1 MYNSYI
7 DLKRKNQIEDEKKE
21 EEKKKRLKK
30 KHDQQILEY
39 TKKYE
44 DRIKNFIY
52 QMVEK
57 PILIQNNKDK
67 ISTTREQLLNEEKN
81 KIISNKSFVSH
92 FNRIDKD
99 KYFHLFDFLNF
110 EFEEFLFLNHL
121 IYGCQL
127 IYLCYLVFGCFD
139 FGDLRHLMNFFFYF
153 LFGFFLSFFKCKNK

>member
-1 MYNSYI
+1 MYNYYI

-44 DRIKNFIY
+44 NRIKNFVY

-110 EFEEFLFLNHL
+110 EFEVFLFLDHL
-121 IYGCQL
+121 IHDFHL
-127 IYLCYLVFGCFD
+127 SYL
-139 FGDLRHLMNFFFYF
+139 
-153 LFGFFLSFFKCKNK
+153 